1 MFPSLPMSSE
11 CRTELHKQIEA
22 LRTRTKELEE
32 ALAVSH
38 NSHSTSVHELLGPE
52 AVRSG
57 PRLMPSQAEA
67 DDNRLHTEFDAL
79 MISPTG
85 KMQ

>member
-1 MFPSLPMSSE
+1 MCPNRPASSE
-11 CRTELHKQIEA
+11 RCIELHKQIEE
-22 LRTRTKELEE
+22 LRARTKELEE

-38 NSHSTSVHELLGPE
+38 SSHSNSVHELLRPE

-57 PRLMPSQAEA
+57 ARVPSQAEA
-67 DDNRLHTEFDAL
+67 DDSRLHTEFDAL
-79 MISPTG
+79 MISPSG

>member
-1 MFPSLPMSSE
+1 MYPNRPTSSE
-11 CRTELHKQIEA
+11 RRTELHKQIEE
-22 LRTRTKELEE
+22 LRARTKELEE

-38 NSHSTSVHELLGPE
+38 GSHSTSVHELLRPE

-57 PRLMPSQAEA
+57 ARVPFQVEA

-79 MISPTG
+79 MISPSG